1 MISLMQL
8 NSQRLESGYIKSI
21 DELNSALDEIKTL
34 KGIVPICSHCKN
46 VRDDQGYWQK
56 VEKFVREHSEA
67 EFSHGICP
75 DCAKKHYPDINIYE

>member
-75 DCAKKHYPDINIYE
+75 DCAKKHYPDIDIYE

>member
-1 MISLMQL
+1 MQL

-75 DCAKKHYPDINIYE
+75 DCAKKHYPDIDIYE